1 MIVRLLFLACLVFSG
16 KVVAQAST
24 EVYLF
29 DLEMADGKPMLTNPK
44 NVSNND
50 GYDNQPSF
58 WDDDTVLFAST
69 RADQTDIRQLNINE
83 GSTYKWLTNTPTG
96 SEYSPLRIPGKN
108 AVSAIRL
115 DLDGLQRLY
124 EYDLKTGAS
133 TPLSDLKIGYHVW
146 FNKDILVATVL
157 VENRM
162 DLVIINFK
170 DNSTRT
176 VQKNVG
182 RSLHKIPGENLISYL
197 DKTHYEDEKTVLKS
211 LDPITA
217 ETEIILNFLLKVDDM
232 TWLPNGSLLV
242 PNNNKIA
249 MYNPEQTNK
258 WQDFHV
264 FDQAQV
270 FKISRM
276 AVSPNGKRF
285 ALVTEVS
292 PTQIAELQ
300 VEGFNSR
307 DLDAFI
313 ACFAEGIT
321 VKRFPSSLM
330 YQGKNA
336 MLENY
341 ERFFANTKNS
351 SVEVVKRISIANK
364 IIDEEKTFVDGN
376 EGHQVAIYEV
386 KNGLISSMTFIFSE
400 QVISDAETVVQ
411 QQLDAY
417 NARDIDAFM
426 DTYAENIQLFN
437 FPNQLI
443 AQGKGPM
450 EAQYKGFF
458 DSTPDLHCEIKNR
471 IVIGN
476 KVIDEE
482 YVTVNGSQISAVA
495 IYEVEN
501 GKIVKVTFLR

>member
-1 MIVRLLFLACLVFSG
+1 MKLRLLILACLVYS
-16 KVVAQAST
+16 VNTLAQAST

-44 NVSNND
+44 NISNND

-58 WDDDTVLFAST
+58 WDDDTVLFVAT
-69 RADQTDIRQLNINE
+69 RADQTDIRRLNISE
-83 GSTYKWLTNTPTG
+83 GSTYQWLTNTPTG
-96 SEYSPLRIPGKN
+96 SEYSPLRIPVKN
-108 AVSAIRL
+108 GVSAIRL

-162 DLVIINFK
+162 DLVVINFK

-182 RSLHKIPGENLISYL
+182 RSLHTIPGGQRISFI
-197 DKTHYEDEKTVLKS
+197 DKSTGSWAIKS
-211 LDPITA
+211 LDPISGATNQIA
-217 ETEIILNFLLKVDDM
+217 NTLLKEEDVC
-232 TWLPNGSLLV
+232 WLDANTLVTGHEKSLYTYDVKNVGEWEPLISFEQEEI
-242 PNNNKIA
+242 NN
-249 MYNPEQTNK
+249 
-258 WQDFHV
+258 
-264 FDQAQV
+264 
-270 FKISRM
+270 ISRI
-276 AVSPNGKRF
+276 AINKAKTRLAFV
-285 ALVTEVS
+285 AEDS
-292 PTQIAELQ
+292 PT
-300 VEGFNSR
+300 
-307 DLDAFI
+307 
-313 ACFAEGIT
+313 
-321 VKRFPSSLM
+321 
-330 YQGKNA
+330 
-336 MLENY
+336 
-341 ERFFANTKNS
+341 
-351 SVEVVKRISIANK
+351 K
-364 IIDEEKTFVDGN
+364 I
-376 EGHQVAIYEV
+376 
-386 KNGLISSMTFIFSE
+386 
-400 QVISDAETVVQ
+400 VQ

-417 NARDIDAFM
+417 NARDIDGFM
-426 DTYAENIQLFN
+426 DTYAENIKLFN

-443 AQGKGPM
+443 SEGKGLM

-458 DSTPDLHCEIKNR
+458 ESTPDLHCEIKNR

-482 YVTVNGSQISAVA
+482 YVTVNGSHISAVA